1 MNYDR
6 NIKIMAQVVNA
17 TDSEMLRSRRYPLA
31 QLRALLAVDLY
42 NEGLTK
48 REIGAVL
55 HKDRT
60 TVHYLILES
69 EQIRQKENGFNRV
82 IKLYA
87 EYQQKLLAE
96 DMSRQEVIDILS
108 RFNKYMRYEGE
119 LGKRPQL
126 DEPRMICVAIDKA
139 IKYIKG

>member
-6 NIKIMAQVVNA
+6 NIKIMADVVNA

-31 QLRALLAVDLY
+31 QLRALLAGDLY

-48 REIGAVL
+48 REIGAIL

-60 TVHYLILES
+60 TVHYLILEA

-87 EYQQKLLAE
+87 EYQEKLLTE
-96 DMSRQEVIDILS
+96 DLSKQEVIDILS
-108 RFNKYMRYEGE
+108 RFNEYIRYEGE

>member
-31 QLRALLAVDLY
+31 QLRALLAGDLY

-87 EYQQKLLAE
+87 EYQEKLLAE
-96 DMSRQEVIDILS
+96 DLSKQEVIDILS
-108 RFNKYMRYEGE
+108 RFNEYMRYEGE

>member
-31 QLRALLAVDLY
+31 QLRALLAGDLY

-60 TVHYLILES
+60 TVHYLILEA

-87 EYQQKLLAE
+87 EYQEKLLAE
-96 DMSRQEVIDILS
+96 DLSKQEVIDILS
-108 RFNKYMRYEGE
+108 RFNEYIRYEGE